1 MQFYCRSNREPW
13 RMCEQGKG
21 VIWTMFVKHPLTSA
35 MGNKSC
41 WGRNR
46 GDRRLVRGCPRV

>member
-1 MQFYCRSNREPW
+1 
-13 RMCEQGKG
+13 MCEQGKG